1 MMRILLILCLFL
13 NISAFAKDSNI
24 ELTPKDIENR
34 LGTSKNPETP
44 LVIESKTTWVREK
57 AQSIENN
64 DKNLTYAD
72 LSLKKISEDIIS
84 ELEAENPQ
92 IVRDLEVLWVG
103 VAQGSETIRYA
114 IYKLSNPDGDKTSD
128 NALKKIIK
136 PIASFSTIAGT
147 AFSSNPFVASSALV
161 GGSLLGKLGTTDAD
175 LNYKYTKVSDTGMV
189 LLVRKIDKLQEKLL
203 LSYLEYKKCEKAYNI
218 AFKALEKREA
228 IYLNSQ
234 NKPRE
239 EVIIADV
246 YYRNA
251 QNTERAEAAKL
262 WSAKQA
268 LIQFAGKEAF
278 DRMVAQNQENG
289 KN

>member
-1 MMRILLILCLFL
+1 MIRILLILCLLL
-13 NISAFAKDSNI
+13 NFSASSQASNVD
-24 ELTPKDIENR
+24 LLPKDIENR
-34 LGTSKNPETP
+34 VGTSKNPEIP
-44 LVIESKTTWVREK
+44 LVVESKITWVREN
-57 AQSIENN
+57 AQSVEDK

-84 ELEAENPQ
+84 ELEVENPH
-92 IVRDLEVLWVG
+92 IARDLEILWVG

-114 IYKLSNPDGDKTSD
+114 IHKLSNPDGDKTSD
-128 NALKKIIK
+128 SALKKIIK

-161 GGSLLGKLGTTDAD
+161 GGSLMGKLGTTDAD

-203 LSYLEYKKCEKAYNI
+203 LNYLEYKKCEKAYNLSL
-218 AFKALEKREA
+218 KALEKREA

-251 QNTERAEAAKL
+251 QNVERSESAKL

-268 LIQFAGKEAF
+268 LIQFAGQEAF
-278 DRMVAQNQENG
+278 DRMVAQDNEN
-289 KN
+289 N